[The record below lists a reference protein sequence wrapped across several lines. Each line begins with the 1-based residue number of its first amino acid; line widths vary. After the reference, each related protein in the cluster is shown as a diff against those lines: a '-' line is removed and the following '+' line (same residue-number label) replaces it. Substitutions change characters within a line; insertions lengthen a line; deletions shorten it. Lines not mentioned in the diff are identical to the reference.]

1 MSYKVLGK
9 YLSDLNRDFIKH
21 SEAKLSEYN
30 ITLNMWRCMM
40 LIENNKNCNL
50 KDIAKLLNVDS
61 AIITRN
67 IKKLEALDYVT
78 KIKRD
83 DDNRFFA
90 LCLTDSGIEILQ
102 SINEYQDKWYDKIMK
117 NFSQEESN
125 ELIHLFNKLCNNI
138 KIKVLIII
146 IRI

>member
-1 MSYKVLGK
+1 
-9 YLSDLNRDFIKH
+9 
-21 SEAKLSEYN
+21 
-30 ITLNMWRCMM
+30 MWRCMM

-138 KIKVLIII
+138 
-146 IRI
+146 